1 MKTGSTFEFPGF
13 PLQHLFTATAIPL
26 NKPDLDLILPRSP
39 AMHASSRFHLRNF
52 FQPATS
58 LAAVALVVISV
69 VLSCSQPA
77 SALPAFA
84 RKYGLRCSACH
95 ESWPMLNY
103 FGQKFKDNG
112 YQLMNDRDAPIWQN
126 PGYWPVTFRITPIWH
141 RVSVGKVAV
150 DTYSTIGGVPTVTGT
165 AIQRVES
172 SGFDLSG
179 LDFHTAGTL
188 EKNISFYLLPSSD
201 PTGAFHFE
209 QVFVRLDNI
218 AHSSWLNIKLGRF
231 ELDNLLS
238 EKRILTLTGNG
249 GIYQTYHFIPVGDG
263 NIFGQIGDNQLGLE
277 YLGHSADDRTR
288 IGASLVSS
296 NDGNVNLTLGAN
308 SYTGFFTGSQA
319 FDLGRMGVQRVGFY
333 AMVGQAATY
342 YPTAGGVPIAGSGI
356 GNKSFSREG
365 FVGQFYFGP
374 HVDLTVVTQHG
385 SDNAWFGQGY
395 GNAVGTDGNGGT
407 TATCSSP
414 TPGCPLNNVPGT
426 ALPTGSQAPSWNGA
440 TFEGH
445 YVYSPQLIFIGRY
458 ELERMSQQADGSAY
472 TTVGPNGILGPTP
485 STFGNISTY
494 TIGFRYNPFMTS
506 RAGLA
511 WHNEYNWL
519 HQDGTGPLNPT
530 TGALTNINTSE
541 LLMGLDF
548 DF

>member
-1 MKTGSTFEFPGF
+1 MPVF
-13 PLQHLFTATAIPL
+13 
-26 NKPDLDLILPRSP
+26 
-39 AMHASSRFHLRNF
+39 SRFHLRNIL
-52 FQPATS
+52 QHATCF
-58 LAAVALVVISV
+58 AAVALVFASV
-69 VLSCSQPA
+69 VLTCSQPA

-126 PGYWPVTFRITPIWH
+126 PGYWPVVFRITPIWH
-141 RVSVGKVAV
+141 RVSTGKVDV
-150 DTYSTIGGVPTVTGT
+150 DTYTGGALDGGQAV
-165 AIQRVES
+165 QRISS

-201 PTGAFHFE
+201 PTDAFHFE
-209 QVFVRLDNI
+209 QVFVRFDNI
-218 AHSSWLNIKLGRF
+218 AHSSWLNFKLGRF

-263 NIFGQIGDNQLGLE
+263 NIFGQIGDNQLGIE
-277 YLGHSADDRTR
+277 YMGHSADDRTR
-288 IGASLVSS
+288 VSASLVSS
-296 NDGNVNLTLGAN
+296 SDGNVNLSTTAN
-308 SYTGFFTGSQA
+308 AYTGFFAASQA
-319 FDLGRMGVQRVGFY
+319 FDAGRLGVQRLGFY
-333 AMVGQAATY
+333 AMVGQASTY
-342 YPTAGGVPIAGSGI
+342 YLTSGGGVPIPGSGI
-356 GNKSFSREG
+356 SNKSFSREG

-374 HVDLTVVTQHG
+374 HVGLTVVTQHG

-395 GNAVGTDGNGGT
+395 GNAEATDGNGGT
-407 TATCSSP
+407 TCV
-414 TPGCPLNNVPGT
+414 TPIPNGCPPNNVPGT
-426 ALPTGSQAPSWNGA
+426 TLAAGSQAPSWNGA

-445 YVYSPQLIFIGRY
+445 YIYSPQLIFIGRY
-458 ELERMSQQADGSAY
+458 EAERMSQQA
-472 TTVGPNGILGPTP
+472 NGNICGGAACP
-485 STFGNISTY
+485 SNLGNISTY

-519 HQDGTGPLNPT
+519 HQDGTGPANLT
-530 TGALTNINTSE
+530 TGAYTNINTSE
-541 LLMGLDF
+541 ILLGLDF

>member
-1 MKTGSTFEFPGF
+1 MSTS
-13 PLQHLFTATAIPL
+13 T
-26 NKPDLDLILPRSP
+26 RSGL
-39 AMHASSRFHLRNF
+39 SRISLS
-52 FQPATS
+52 TS
-58 LAAVALVVISV
+58 LPVVALVVV
-69 VLSCSQPA
+69 FLVLTASQTA
-77 SALPAFA
+77 NALPAFA

-141 RVSVGKVAV
+141 RVSTGKVQV
-150 DTYSTIGGVPTVTGT
+150 DTYTNGAPDGGQS
-165 AIQRVES
+165 IQRVTS

-201 PTGAFHFE
+201 STGAFHFE
-209 QVFVRLDNI
+209 QVFVRLDNVGG
-218 AHSSWLNIKLGRF
+218 SPWLNFKLGRF

-263 NIFGQIGDNQLGLE
+263 NIFGQIGDNQLGFE
-277 YLGHSADDRTR
+277 YMGHSVNDRTR
-288 IGASLVSS
+288 VSASLISS
-296 NDGNVNLTLGAN
+296 SDGNVNLSTGAN

-319 FDLGRMGVQRVGFY
+319 FDTGKLGVQRIGFY
-333 AMVGQAATY
+333 AMYGEAATY
-342 YPTAGGVPIAGSGI
+342 YLTQGSVPLGGSGI
-356 GNKSFSREG
+356 VNKGFSREG
-365 FVGQFYFGP
+365 FVGQIYFGP
-374 HVDLTVVTQHG
+374 HVDLTVVTQLG
-385 SDNAWFGQGY
+385 SDNPWFGQGY
-395 GNAVGTDGNGGT
+395 GNAILSDGNGGT

-414 TPGCPLNNVPGT
+414 APGCPLNNVPGT
-426 ALPTGSQAPSWNGA
+426 VLPVGSQSPVWNGY

-458 ELERMSQQADGSAY
+458 EAERMSQQA
-472 TTVGPNGILGPTP
+472 NGPTSANP
-485 STFGNISTY
+485 SASNLGNISTY

-519 HQDGTGPLNPT
+519 HQDGVGPTLGLGTAN
-530 TGALTNINTSE
+530 LNTSE